1 MASLYLA
8 QHGKSFS
15 EAENP
20 ERRLTPEGVAETERV
35 AGLLAAVG
43 VKVAE
48 VLHSGK
54 ARARQTAEIFSRR
67 LGAPVREVD
76 GLAPNDDPRIW
87 ASRAEALAADVMLV
101 GHLPHLSRLASLLLV
116 GDPQREVVKFRYSG
130 VARLERGEAGWRLAW
145 YVTPDIAP

>member
-15 EAENP
+15 EAEDP
-20 ERRLTPEGVAETERV
+20 ERRLTPEGVAETERG

-67 LGAPVREVD
+67 LGAPSGRSTALRPTTTRAS
-76 GLAPNDDPRIW
+76 GPPGPR
-87 ASRAEALAADVMLV
+87 L
-101 GHLPHLSRLASLLLV
+101 
-116 GDPQREVVKFRYSG
+116 
-130 VARLERGEAGWRLAW
+130 WRP
-145 YVTPDIAP
+145 T